1 MTQNLNFGTG
11 ADTWPN
17 WPENF
22 FGTEQFFEQ
31 IVQISVIFISNKSI
45 LMKIKEWYHVYLTS
59 NKTEVTSVKL
69 VLLKFVMLFDSL
81 TKVDQ
86 LSEIVRFG

>member
-1 MTQNLNFGTG
+1 MVFLRTILVDIGTFDGEQNNF
-11 ADTWPN
+11 W
-17 WPENF
+17 
-22 FGTEQFFEQ
+22 
-31 IVQISVIFISNKSI
+31 NKSI